1 MSVHFMDS
9 LTLLK
14 DFLSDRKNN
23 AFIITGGA
31 GTGKTTSIRNLI
43 DYLNDEERPYYLLAP
58 TGRAAQNLYNHV
70 EDISNIPAQTIH
82 SFLYSVSQDE
92 ETAAEIIKFDIKDLN
107 IEDDAVII
115 IDEASMLSHLK
126 IGETDYLQFG
136 SGNLLDDL
144 LAYIELNNSNRKL
157 VLIGDTCQLPPF
169 NANIAEVLNPKFIE
183 SLGLK
188 VEYLHLLQIYRQAS
202 SSNLLNNIKAL
213 RDKIE
218 SNDFLTLPVV
228 ADNSEIFT
236 TSLEEAIQK
245 YIWMAKNS
253 MFIAFTNQQVQAINL
268 KFRELCDLSATQL
281 EKKEV
286 LLLVKNSLIQGKR
299 YYNGDMFIVE
309 STGNEES
316 FSYPVKD
323 LEKNDVQVELKF
335 LDVELTHKASGQYIS
350 TKILN
355 SKLWSENPQPT
366 REELVALIVNF
377 RQRHSQLKTGSPE
390 YRQAIRSDPYFNALF
405 MRFGYAL
412 TCHKAQG
419 GEWENIFIDLNR
431 TNNDLKTKSGFTW
444 LYTALTR
451 ARKMAFLVDLP
462 VAREFNPNEP
472 FQHFT
477 VSVQETLLNNSFK
490 LIEQRALEYELQLFI
505 KKDNIVSGFKF
516 YRTNK
521 MKISKLMPMKV
532 TAHTAEIES
541 LLTHFVNISLTE
553 LSL

>member
-1 MSVHFMDS
+1 MDS
-9 LTLLK
+9 SNLLEN
-14 DFLSDRKNN
+14 FLCNQKNN
-23 AFIITGGA
+23 TFILTGAA

-70 EDISNIPAQTIH
+70 KDISNIPAQTIH

-92 ETAAEIIKFDIKDLN
+92 ETAAEIIKFDIKDSN
-107 IEDDAVII
+107 IEDNAVII

-144 LAYIELNNSNRKL
+144 LAYIQLKNSTRKL
-157 VLIGDTCQLPPF
+157 ILIGDTCQLPPF
-169 NANIAEVLNPKFIE
+169 NANTAEVLNPKFIE

-188 VEYLHLLQIYRQAS
+188 VEYLHLSQVYRQVS
-202 SSNLLNNIKAL
+202 SSKLLNNITAL

-228 ADNSEIFT
+228 ADNLEIFT
-236 TSLEEAIQK
+236 TSLEQAIQK

-268 KFRELCDLSATQL
+268 KFRELCDLSVNQL

-286 LLLVKNSLIQGKR
+286 LLLVKNSLIRGKR

-316 FSYPVKD
+316 FTYSVKD

-335 LDVELTHKASGQYIS
+335 LDVELTHKTSGQYIS
-350 TKILN
+350 TKILS
-355 SKLWSENPQPT
+355 SKLWSENPQPI
-366 REELVALIVNF
+366 REEIVALIINF

-419 GEWENIFIDLNR
+419 GEWENIFIDINR

-451 ARKMAFLVDLP
+451 ARKTAFLIDLP
-462 VAREFNPNEP
+462 VAREFNLNDP
-472 FQHFT
+472 FQHFAL
-477 VSVQETLLNNSFK
+477 SVQKALLQNGFE
-490 LIEQRALEYELQLFI
+490 LIEQRGLEYELQLFI
-505 KKDNIVSGFKF
+505 KKDNSVSSFKF

-532 TAHTAEIES
+532 TAHTPEIES

-553 LSL
+553 LSP